1 MQTAAPFEVR
11 GLQVK
16 KEWID
21 YNGHMNMAFYNVMF
35 DEGVDQ
41 AFELVGL
48 GPDYVKA
55 QNASYFTLEAHIN
68 YVREVHLDM
77 PLQVTLQ
84 ILDFDSKRVHFFM
97 EMYHEKE
104 GWLAATSEQLCMHV
118 DMAAKRSSPFPEDVL
133 AKITAM
139 HNAHKELP
147 RAPQIGRVIGIKH
160 K

>member
-1 MQTAAPFEVR
+1 MQFAAPFEVR

-77 PLQVTLQ
+77 PLRVTLQ

-139 HNAHKELP
+139 YNAHKELP
-147 RAPQIGRVIGIKH
+147 RAPQIGSVIGIKH